1 VKYVTEAKEADR
13 DFLIEHLA
21 KAESHVAQG
30 IVQVERQ
37 EFAMAGLWRGHY

>member
-37 EFAMAGLWRGHY
+37 